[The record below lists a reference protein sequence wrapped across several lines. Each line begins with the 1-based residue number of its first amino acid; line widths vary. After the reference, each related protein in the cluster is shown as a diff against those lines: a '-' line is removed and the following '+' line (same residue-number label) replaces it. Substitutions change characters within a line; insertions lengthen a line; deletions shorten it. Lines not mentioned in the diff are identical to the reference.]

1 MAKGG
6 KDFETNLELAAA
18 AGSLDSNVS
27 EAGRFLL
34 HRDHRFVDEMSMWAP
49 PEHDDAWYARMRA
62 DAGVKAVVVTF
73 IRDVLPHHH
82 DDFRVG
88 FVADAERVAPGLTQ
102 AFLAAAATSV
112 HYGVTYTCD
121 AIAEGALNDLTGFET
136 IVDAAIAVTTPSEAE
151 RQRTAETHLAI
162 INGEYSEDYAEHLAD
177 NDDGWTAGEFLEAY
191 AQRVRATV
199 GWRHLAEHRHR
210 DRLLFY
216 WFRELAKDEAPGPDE
231 VAGAFAAGRG
241 TKDEDDLWHVLTR
254 AWDPAFE
261 QALVERIVEGHP
273 EPLARVAAL
282 TCLVERSAGQ
292 LPAICQELA
301 DKGREDRLVELAIEL
316 GELRHQ
322 RSDADGARHGEAAAE
337 AAAGL
342 PQFPREISEAALALK
357 TKTTPT
363 LSDDAHQ
370 LLASIP
376 APSEEVRLFRV
387 SLDEHQSM
395 FVPEDV
401 RWLLA
406 KSEQASNAVEA
417 IDGAIR
423 HGMAEEIQAGLS
435 HRFAAVVARSLKAI
449 ATPMVPPLPNHLLT
463 LARHKGSPVRRALVE
478 LLHAKQHPEHLPQLL
493 LLAKDNWSPQ
503 SVYYGQE
510 DVYPIARTAIA
521 AIAKLSSIE
530 DGAAEELYRV
540 AIDSRELGRSIQ
552 GLCSARARHR
562 PALPRATVRACREPR
577 PPDRAADCSAGSDS
591 GL

>member
-1 MAKGG
+1 M
-6 KDFETNLELAAA
+6 
-18 AGSLDSNVS
+18 
-27 EAGRFLL
+27 
-34 HRDHRFVDEMSMWAP
+34 
-49 PEHDDAWYARMRA
+49 
-62 DAGVKAVVVTF
+62 
-73 IRDVLPHHH
+73 
-82 DDFRVG
+82 
-88 FVADAERVAPGLTQ
+88 
-102 AFLAAAATSV
+102 
-112 HYGVTYTCD
+112 
-121 AIAEGALNDLTGFET
+121 
-136 IVDAAIAVTTPSEAE
+136 
-151 RQRTAETHLAI
+151 
-162 INGEYSEDYAEHLAD
+162 
-177 NDDGWTAGEFLEAY
+177 
-191 AQRVRATV
+191 RATV

-540 AIDSRELGRSIQ
+540 AINSRNSDVRYKVFVL
-552 GLCSARARHR
+552 LV
-562 PALPRATVRACREPR
+562 RATAPRFQGQLFELAVNPGRRIVRQTAAQALIVGYEHVAPEIVARITPQLLGTRIEGVASRLLLLVALRGEIGHIVKVAEALSTNEKRRVPAASR
-577 PPDRAADCSAGSDS
+577 DLDSSRAGRV
-591 GL
+591 GR